1 MRDDYDTDFGTIGK
15 LSEFINDIDKTIK
28 IFTDLGIDKESLY
41 VFNYN
46 SSEGY

>member
-1 MRDDYDTDFGTIGK
+1 MGEEYRITIF
-15 LSEFINDIDKTIK
+15 EIDGQRMLAVNNEG
-28 IFTDLGIDKESLY
+28 FDWGIDEESLY